1 MMKFLL
7 VFILSSLSIWSHE
20 SDLRIHLPTQ
30 NPRAPIYIGTLKGQ
44 NTSYLKDL
52 QSILENDLNYTG
64 LLQVVSS
71 STSIPFS
78 VKWNVSGSFL
88 NASVTD
94 TRSGVVKHYNEI
106 KLSGKLD
113 QDRRQI
119 HKLADTITSQLCHK
133 QGIASTRIL
142 YSHQK
147 EGATWQAEIWEC
159 DWDGAN
165 AHPITHE
172 GSYCITPVLIPSS
185 SRFLYVSYKIGQPKI
200 YASSLNGETGQRVVA
215 LQGNQLLPAISPRL
229 DKIAFISDAS
239 GRTDLF
245 VQPINLH
252 TGEGG
257 KPVQLYS
264 YPNATQA
271 SPTFNP
277 DGSQIAF
284 VSDKDGGMRIYT
296 ISATPRAERS
306 LARMISKKNRENSC
320 PNWSPDGRK
329 LAYSAKTNGIRQIWI
344 YDFDTEEEWQLTSG
358 EGNKENPCFAPDGLH
373 LVFNS
378 TNATSSELYVVNLN
392 QPEALKISKGSG
404 HKHYPNWG
412 HR

>member
-1 MMKFLL
+1 MLKQLL
-7 VFILSSLSIWSHE
+7 VFIVACAFVWGNDIQV
-20 SDLRIHLPTQ
+20 HLPTQ
-30 NPRAPIYIGTLKGQ
+30 NPRAPIYIDNLKSK
-44 NTSYLKDL
+44 NAAWDLAYLEQL
-52 QSILENDLNYTG
+52 HSILMYDLNYTG
-64 LLQVVSS
+64 LLQVV
-71 STSIPFS
+71 TTTVPFS
-78 VKWNVSGSFL
+78 VQWNVSGSHL

-94 TRSGVVKHYNEI
+94 TRSGLVKHYNEI

-119 HKLADTITSQLCHK
+119 HKLADTITLQLCHK

-147 EGATWQAEIWEC
+147 DGATWQAEIWEC

-165 AHPITHE
+165 ARPLTHE
-172 GSYCITPVLIPSS
+172 GSYCITPVQIPSS

-200 YASSLNGETGQRVVA
+200 YANGETGERVVS
-215 LQGNQLLPAISPRL
+215 LPGNQLLPAISPRL

-245 VQPINLH
+245 LQPINLR
-252 TGEGG
+252 TGEKG

-271 SPTFNP
+271 SPTFNR
-277 DGSQIAF
+277 DGSQLAF
-284 VSDKDGGMRIYT
+284 VSDKDGGMRIYI
-296 ISATPRAERS
+296 ISATPHAQRS
-306 LARMISKKNRENSC
+306 SARMISKKNRENSC
-320 PNWSPDGRK
+320 PSWSPDGRK

-358 EGNKENPCFAPDGLH
+358 EGNKENPCWAPDGLH

-378 TNATSSELYVVNLN
+378 TNSTSSELYVVNLN

-412 HR
+412 AK